1 MKITKLIFPGIA
13 LLFLSMAALAQNA
26 PVKGKIAVINTTV
39 FQEKIAEFK
48 AKIDALNKQFE
59 PRVRDLEQ
67 LGQRIQQ
74 LENTIQN
81 GRGGTLT
88 PAKIAELTEQLEG
101 LKREYQRKGEDLQV
115 EGTKAREQALQPV
128 STKLERFAKDYTAR
142 KGITILFD
150 LANAVNA
157 NMIVWYDPKLDVTD
171 DFIAEY
177 NKANPSATA
186 SANPP
191 KPQ

>member
-1 MKITKLIFPGIA
+1 MKASKLIFPVIA
-13 LLFLSMAALAQNA
+13 LLFLSIAAFAQNA
-26 PVKGKIAVINTTV
+26 PVKSKIAVINTTV

-74 LENTIQN
+74 LDNTIQN
-81 GRGGTLT
+81 GRGTLT

-115 EGTKAREQALQPV
+115 DGNKAREQALQPV

-157 NMIVWYDPKLDVTD
+157 NMIVWYDPKMDVTD

>member
-1 MKITKLIFPGIA
+1 MKGTRVIFSLIA
-13 LLFLSMAALAQNA
+13 LAFLSITTVAQNA
-26 PVKGKIAVINTTV
+26 PVKGKTAVINTTV

-48 AKIDALNKQFE
+48 AKLEALNKQFE
-59 PRVRDLEQ
+59 PRVRDIEQ

-88 PAKIAELTEQLEG
+88 PAKIAELTEQVEG
-101 LKREYQRKGEDLQV
+101 LKREYQRKTEDLQAD
-115 EGTKAREQALQPV
+115 GGKARELALQPV
-128 STKLERFAKDYTAR
+128 SQKLERFAKDYTAR

-157 NMIVWYDPKLDVTD
+157 NMLVWFDTKLDVTD

-177 NKANPSATA
+177 NKAYPATTA
-186 SANPP
+186 AATPAKP
-191 KPQ
+191 K

>member
-1 MKITKLIFPGIA
+1 MKRTRIVFSLFA
-13 LLFLSMAALAQNA
+13 LLVLSVAASAQTA
-26 PVKGKIAVINTTV
+26 PGKGRIAVINTTV

-74 LENTIQN
+74 MENTIQN
-81 GRGGTLT
+81 GRGTLT
-88 PAKIAELTEQLEG
+88 PAKIAELSEQMEG
-101 LKREYQRKGEDLQV
+101 LKKEYQRKGEDLQV
-115 EGTKAREQALQPV
+115 DGNKAREQSLQPV
-128 STKLERFAKDYTAR
+128 SEKLERFAKDYTAR
-142 KGITILFD
+142 KGITLLFD
-150 LANAVNA
+150 LANAVNS
-157 NMIVWYDPKLDVTD
+157 NLIVWYDAKMDVTD
-171 DFIAEY
+171 DFITEY
-177 NKANPSATA
+177 NKANPSTAA